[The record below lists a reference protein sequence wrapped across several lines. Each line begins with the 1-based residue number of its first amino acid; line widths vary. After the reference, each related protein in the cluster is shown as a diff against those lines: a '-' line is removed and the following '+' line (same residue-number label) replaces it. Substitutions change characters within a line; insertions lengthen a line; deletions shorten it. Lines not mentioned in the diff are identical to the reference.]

1 MGALKNVL
9 NNQEKAM
16 LGAADAQIAA
26 ANATLQQNKSIENQV
41 ALTNALANREGVLAQ
56 IEGLRSEQKA
66 NDLALNK
73 ELLDLTKS
81 KQEAETQLAIDQKQF
96 DAERLKDEDAILLAK
111 KSALE
116 LNVSASKKGKTNYLL
131 SKIFY
136 FFNKRFFPF
145 KIFSPSS

>member
-1 MGALKNVL
+1 
-9 NNQEKAM
+9 M
-16 LGAADAQIAA
+16 LAQADAQIKA
-26 ANATLQQNKSIENQV
+26 ANATLAQNNKIENQV

-96 DAERLKDEDAILLAK
+96 DAERLKDEEAVLLAK
-111 KSALE
+111 KAALE
-116 LNVSASKKGKTNYLL
+116 FAQTKELERLKRELL
-131 SKIFY
+131 
-136 FFNKRFFPF
+136 
-145 KIFSPSS
+145 